1 MTVMAERPMTMTG
14 TDPHSFEGML
24 HTLDDLN
31 VPDGFKAEIVR
42 GNIVMSPWSRGYYLD
57 VMDLVCERL
66 RLHLPDGHRISQGPA
81 LYVFPGIGRAYG
93 PDIHAAHRR
102 GRRTTSNHLDGE
114 ALSFVAELTSPSTRS
129 VDLTDKVED
138 YGQAGVPLYL
148 VLDMQKEQATVFWGP
163 YAKGYECRLT
173 KPFGETL
180 PLPEPFDCV
189 LDTTGFH
196 APQEPEQG

>member
-31 VPDGFKAEIVR
+31 VPVGFKAEIVR
-42 GNIVMSPWSRGYYLD
+42 GNI
-57 VMDLVCERL
+57 
-66 RLHLPDGHRISQGPA
+66 
-81 LYVFPGIGRAYG
+81 
-93 PDIHAAHRR
+93 
-102 GRRTTSNHLDGE
+102 
-114 ALSFVAELTSPSTRS
+114 
-129 VDLTDKVED
+129 
-138 YGQAGVPLYL
+138 
-148 VLDMQKEQATVFWGP
+148 VFWGP

-173 KPFGETL
+173 KPFGEKL